1 MKQNRLNFALVSIG
15 FTHKWFYRLMT
26 VILSAG
32 HCVEP
37 PVFKITSLRL
47 FLSFQEVVTGILP
60 ISYEDE
66 IVQKRTQILRDPLQA
81 LLVFPEDDV
90 KVSKSFIICVFFSST
105 VRLNVLNSCAA
116 RVTRTMF
123 DLFHNAETN

>member
-1 MKQNRLNFALVSIG
+1 MKQNRLNFVSVSSG
-15 FTHKWFYRLMT
+15 FTRKWFYRLIA

-37 PVFKITSLRL
+37 LVYKITSHGL
-47 FLSFQEVVTGILP
+47 FLSLQEVVTGILP

-66 IVQKRTQILRDPLQA
+66 IVQKRTQILRDHLQA

-90 KVSKSFIICVFFSST
+90 SVS
-105 VRLNVLNSCAA
+105 
-116 RVTRTMF
+116 
-123 DLFHNAETN
+123 E